1 MATKGIKMSEEALEV
16 VNSRIEASG
25 MDAGEWLES
34 LMALEVIK
42 EIQKHDPAVEYD
54 LKDLEKH
61 MNRVYHILIRIYQ
74 RGADSVEEIKL
85 NSLEDTSNLSQE
97 LESLR
102 VEFSHIQKRLSQKEE
117 ELIEASA
124 TQIDLRTKMDL
135 LEKTATTLEELNRLN
150 NDKLKELKAK
160 IDEQLHIEQEAIKVK
175 NELVEQRKS
184 YEQELQMQKE
194 EVIRIR
200 KENEELE
207 KDNNMKKI
215 EHDSKIDQLMKAHER
230 ELEILKKEM
239 EMTAKETLLKE
250 KSLWQEN
257 SNLKIDQLTKEHMHS
272 MTELIKKFQSNSKD
286 IKIEGN

>member
-85 NSLEDTSNLSQE
+85 NSLEEASNLSQE

-102 VEFSHIQKRLSQKEE
+102 VEFSHIQKRLSQKRR
-117 ELIEASA
+117 S
-124 TQIDLRTKMDL
+124 
-135 LEKTATTLEELNRLN
+135 
-150 NDKLKELKAK
+150 
-160 IDEQLHIEQEAIKVK
+160 
-175 NELVEQRKS
+175 
-184 YEQELQMQKE
+184 
-194 EVIRIR
+194 
-200 KENEELE
+200 
-207 KDNNMKKI
+207 
-215 EHDSKIDQLMKAHER
+215 
-230 ELEILKKEM
+230 
-239 EMTAKETLLKE
+239 
-250 KSLWQEN
+250 
-257 SNLKIDQLTKEHMHS
+257 
-272 MTELIKKFQSNSKD
+272 
-286 IKIEGN
+286 